1 MNRWEVSAKHSGVSL
16 QVFLK
21 EMLGEGVSGKQI
33 KRLIDAGKCLL
44 NRKPERF
51 ASRLVG
57 AGDKVELDVSTA
69 PSEKTRKTAPVDSS
83 LVLYSDDDLIAYNKP
98 AGISSD
104 SPDLLDALQKRF
116 GACILLHRLDK
127 DTTGILLFARNEAA
141 AAAVEKQFKQRI
153 VKKTYLAFVKGT
165 PSKSSGMIEN
175 FLGKLHVFHGQTVW
189 GVVPR
194 DKGLLAK
201 TGWEIKERGKGAAL
215 LICRPET
222 GRTHQIRV
230 HLSNLGFP
238 ILGDHQYGGAF
249 DGEFRPQ
256 RTLLHASEVAF
267 QHPKSGQLITIKSPL
282 PADFKE
288 ALKRLMGRHE

>member
-33 KRLIDAGKCLL
+33 KRLIDAGKCML
-44 NRKPERF
+44 NRKSERF

-57 AGDKVELDVSTA
+57 PGDKVELDISKPAEKVRQSNIADST
-69 PSEKTRKTAPVDSS
+69 RI
-83 LVLYSDDDLIAYNKP
+83 LYSDEDIIAYNKP
-98 AGISSD
+98 AGVASD
-104 SPDLLDALQKRF
+104 SSGILDGLKKRF

-127 DTTGILLFARNEAA
+127 ETTGILLFARNEPVAA
-141 AAAVEKQFKQRI
+141 AIEKLFKQRL
-153 VKKTYLAFVKGT
+153 VKKTYLAFVKGI
-165 PSKSSGMIEN
+165 PSKTSGMIEN
-175 FLGKLHVFHGQTVW
+175 SLGKLHVFHGQTVW

-194 DKGLLAK
+194 EKGLLAK
-201 TGWEIKERGKGAAL
+201 TSWEVKEKGKGSAL

-238 ILGDHQYGGAF
+238 ILGDHQYGSSFA
-249 DGEFRPQ
+249 GEYRPQ
-256 RTLLHASEVAF
+256 RIMLHASEISF
-267 QHPKSGQLITIKSPL
+267 EHPKTKQPLNISSPL
-282 PADFKE
+282 PDDFKE
-288 ALKRLMGRHE
+288 AMKLLLVSHG

>member
-1 MNRWEVSAKHSGVSL
+1 MNRWEVSGKLSGTSL

-44 NRKPERF
+44 NKKAERF

-57 AGDKVELDVSTA
+57 TGDKVELDVSK
-69 PSEKTRKTAPVDSS
+69 PPEKVLQSNLGDSS
-83 LVLYSDDDLIAYNKP
+83 RILYSDDDIIAYNKP
-98 AGISSD
+98 AGVSSD
-104 SPDLLDALQKRF
+104 SPDVMDALQKRF

-127 DTTGILLFARNEAA
+127 DTTGILLFARNKSAA
-141 AAAVEKQFKQRI
+141 AAIEKLFKLRL
-153 VKKTYLAFVKGT
+153 VKKTYLAFVKGI

-175 FLGKLHVFHGQTVW
+175 YLGKLHVFHGQTVW

-194 DKGLLAK
+194 DKGLPAK
-201 TGWEIKERGKGAAL
+201 TGWEIKERGKGASL

-230 HLSNLGFP
+230 HLSSFGFP
-238 ILGDHQYGGAF
+238 ILGDHQYGSSFAG
-249 DGEFRPQ
+249 DYRPQ
-256 RTLLHASEVAF
+256 RTLLHAAEISFV
-267 QHPKSGQLITIKSPL
+267 HPKTGQELTVKAPL

-288 ALKRLMGRHE
+288 AGKHLLGSHE